1 MYFDDLVLIAHESE
15 MEGAVE
21 RVLKLFQRW
30 GIPRQ
35 EKKFAEDNP
44 NGKKGS
50 RWLTI
55 LGLKYDLADLTIAI
69 SKTRV
74 LEIMAEMTSILAKK
88 FATKLK
94 QWESTIGVISWTTT
108 AIPQIKMFLTGSWRL
123 IQSVKAK
130 SKNKNQ
136 RIKMI
141 KDIEHDWKEIIYQL
155 ETWNGCQKLMRER
168 WDEPNEL
175 GYDAMKEPST
185 RHRMRRE
192 NSDGEQYARGYAH
205 GTWSEKERPLAIH
218 IKEGQLYSR

>member
-1 MYFDDLVLIAHESE
+1 MIITYLVSKTDFEERGVRAAMYFDDLVLIAHESE

-74 LEIMAEMTSILAKK
+74 LEIMAEMKSILAKK

-108 AIPQIKMFLTGSWRL
+108 AIPQIKMFLTVLRL
-123 IQSVKAK
+123 IQAVKAK

-155 ETWNGCQKLMRER
+155 ETWNGCQKIMRKKR
-168 WDEPNEL
+168 TSPT
-175 GYDAMKEPST
+175 S
-185 RHRMRRE
+185 
-192 NSDGEQYARGYAH
+192 
-205 GTWSEKERPLAIH
+205 
-218 IKEGQLYSR
+218 